1 MMKILA
7 HNVALVT
14 MLLSTSALAATVV
27 PLKGQTSQ
35 TIQQDTSACQSQ
47 ANAQHPVQSTVPSG
61 GRVKGAATAAVAG
74 ATAAEIR
81 GRQHENLYDQI
92 DNDTKQDYRQN
103 RAHSAAAAGAVVGAS
118 RQRQER
124 RQNLS
129 ASEQSI
135 TANNSVYSSCLQ
147 QRGYDVLP

>member
-1 MMKILA
+1 MKILA

>member
-1 MMKILA
+1 MMKIPAQTLA
-7 HNVALVT
+7 IL
-14 MLLSTSALAATVV
+14 MLLLSTSALAATVI

-74 ATAAEIR
+74 ATAAEVR

-92 DNDTKQDYRQN
+92 DDDTKQDYRQN
-103 RAHSAAAAGAVVGAS
+103 RAHSAAVAGAVVGGS

-124 RQNLS
+124 RQNINE
-129 ASEQSI
+129 SEQDI

>member
-1 MMKILA
+1 MKILA
-7 HNVALVT
+7 HTLAIL
-14 MLLSTSALAATVV
+14 MLLLSTSALAATVI

-61 GRVKGAATAAVAG
+61 GRAKGAATAAVAG

-81 GRQHENLYDQI
+81 GRQHENVYDQI
-92 DNDTKQDYRQN
+92 DDDTRQDYRQN
-103 RAHSAAAAGAVVGAS
+103 HARSAAAAGVVVGGA
-118 RQRQER
+118 RQRQAR
-124 RQNLS
+124 REDLS
-129 ASEQSI
+129 ESEQSI

>member
-7 HNVALVT
+7 HTLAIL
-14 MLLSTSALAATVV
+14 MLLPSTSALAATVI

-61 GRVKGAATAAVAG
+61 GRAKGAATAAVAG
-74 ATAAEIR
+74 ATAAEVR
-81 GRQHENLYDQI
+81 GRQHENVYDQI
-92 DNDTKQDYRQN
+92 DDDTRQDYRQN
-103 RAHSAAAAGAVVGAS
+103 HARSAAAAGVVVGGA
-118 RQRQER
+118 RQRQAR
-124 RQNLS
+124 RENLS
-129 ASEQSI
+129 ESEQSI

>member
-1 MMKILA
+1 MKILA

-129 ASEQSI
+129 ASEQSV

>member
-1 MMKILA
+1 MKILA

-14 MLLSTSALAATVV
+14 MLLSTSALAATVI
-27 PLKGQTSQ
+27 PLKDQTSQ

-103 RAHSAAAAGAVVGAS
+103 RAHSAAAAGAVVGGS

-124 RQNLS
+124 RQNMNQ
-129 ASEQSI
+129 SEQSI

>member
-14 MLLSTSALAATVV
+14 MLLSTSALAATVI

-129 ASEQSI
+129 ASEQSV

>member
-1 MMKILA
+1 MKILVHPLA
-7 HNVALVT
+7 VLMV
-14 MLLSTSALAATVV
+14 MLSTSALAATVV

-47 ANAQHPVQSTVPSG
+47 ANAQHPVQGTVPSG

-74 ATAAEIR
+74 ATAAEVR
-81 GRQHENLYDQI
+81 GRQHEIVYDQI
-92 DNDTKQDYRQN
+92 DDDIKQDYRQN
-103 RAHSAAAAGAVVGAS
+103 QARSAAAAGAVVGAS
-118 RQRQER
+118 RQRQAR
-124 RQNLS
+124 RQNLE
-129 ASEQSI
+129 ASEQST